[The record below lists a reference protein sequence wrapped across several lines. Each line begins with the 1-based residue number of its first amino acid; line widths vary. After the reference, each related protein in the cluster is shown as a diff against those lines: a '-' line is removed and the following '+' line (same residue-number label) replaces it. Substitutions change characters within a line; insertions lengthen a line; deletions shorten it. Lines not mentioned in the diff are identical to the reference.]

1 VSRWAHGLL
10 ALSALA
16 SIMSGG
22 CAHSATEPPTAVEP
36 LDSYIQEAQHNFTLD
51 WPTWA
56 VDVYTRALA
65 AYPDEACLL
74 ALRADAHIQ
83 ARNYAQA
90 RDDADAALRRVDPAP
105 ARWHYLRGLAST
117 DDPERAIAELSL
129 ALARGPIAPEFHRAR
144 ADVFS
149 NQLDLEFALFDYRAA
164 CAGGDASACPF
175 ADTLMEAGI
184 QPLPPPA
191 KHDGA
196 AARVAA
202 ATPCDAPLARALE
215 LAKTERRE
223 LEQHREDFEHQE
235 QAARKFDHAIEATHA
250 ACDRAELN
258 SAANHVTDA
267 RFIHDRVKPL
277 LTEPSEHRWY
287 QEKLAWAHTRVAGLA
302 NEEQDY
308 SAASLHIEQ
317 AVRFSDAAPEATR
330 ELIFETA
337 GIIFRNLARQRFA
350 ACARPYTSAETIL
363 ALVQDDAIVGIVGRA
378 IQEAAGLSTDVD
390 SRSLATAVLRERLPA
405 LDQRLAEVHANGDL
419 DACLL
424 DWKTAP

>member
-90 RDDADAALRRVDPAP
+90 RDD
-105 ARWHYLRGLAST
+105 
-117 DDPERAIAELSL
+117 PERAIAELSL

-164 CAGGDASACPF
+164 CVGGDASACPF